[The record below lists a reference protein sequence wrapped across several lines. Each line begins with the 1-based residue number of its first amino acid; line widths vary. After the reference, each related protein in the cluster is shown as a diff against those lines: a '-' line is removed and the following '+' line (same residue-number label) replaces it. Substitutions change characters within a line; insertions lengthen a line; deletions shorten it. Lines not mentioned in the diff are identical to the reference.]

1 MYNVVFLFPIKSTML
16 YMSKIVRT
24 FAKNFKDMN
33 KDKKVILFVRC
44 STEQQDIN
52 SQLAD
57 LKTFAKSLGFVDES
71 EYYVIGGIAASAVKI
86 NDLYQSY
93 ISELKQM
100 ILDNK
105 CKCVLVFA
113 LNRLFRNELVGAELK
128 EFFITTKTQL
138 YVREP
143 SLKLLDDNGNIDVGM
158 SIAFSIFSTM
168 ASLEAKEIIEKTKR
182 GREYVKSQGKYY
194 GGKLPFGY
202 TSDKNKNVILDK
214 EQAKIVKD
222 IYLMYS
228 TGKYSTSTIKKEYAD
243 RGIELKSKLV
253 NRILVNTEYYNN
265 KFGLNIIDKDLFDKC
280 LEVRKANFSSSKKTF
295 KYKTLLNRLIKCKC
309 GYGYTSIH
317 NSIYVCNEKAKFKV
331 NSAEHSIN
339 LPLSLFDGMIVS
351 ICNVQ
356 TSLNYLQDLEQ
367 FRKETNERIDII
379 NLKINNLE
387 LKLNNYNE
395 KKDKIVELYIDGT
408 ITKEAYT
415 QKLNKLDVSNENIIK
430 ELQLLKHEKT
440 QLNEVLLAKNKI
452 KVINNEDDYYLNIR
466 QHIKAIYVGEVV
478 DNYCIISIEFLK
490 GNKAELKY
498 FPKEK
503 CFTDLHDNPLEFSK
517 RVLDVEKIQFIPPL
531 EGKGKENGLDF
542 CYLLGK
548 ENKIRKLLSDK

>member
-1 MYNVVFLFPIKSTML
+1 ML
-16 YMSKIVRT
+16 YMSKIIRT

-33 KDKKVILFVRC
+33 MKDNEKKVILFVRC
-44 STEQQDIN
+44 STEQQDIS
-52 SQLAD
+52 SQISD
-57 LKTFAKSLGFVDES
+57 LKTFARSLGFTNEN
-71 EYYVIGGIAASAVKI
+71 EYHIIGGIAASAVKL
-86 NDLYQSY
+86 NELYLSY

-105 CKCVLVFA
+105 CKCVCVFA

-128 EFFITTKTQL
+128 EFFISTKTQL
-138 YVREP
+138 YIREP

-228 TGKYSTSTIKKEYAD
+228 SGKYSTSTIKKEYVD

-265 KFGLNIIDKDLFDKC
+265 KFGLNIIDKELFDKC
-280 LEVRKANFSSSKKTF
+280 AEIRKNNFSSSKKTF

-317 NSIYVCNEKAKFKV
+317 NSIYVCNQKAKFKV

-339 LPLSLFDGMIVS
+339 LPLSLFDGMLVDICKVQSS
-351 ICNVQ
+351 I
-356 TSLNYLQDLEQ
+356 NYIQDLEL
-367 FRKETNERIDII
+367 FRKETNERVDII

-387 LKLNNYNE
+387 LKLSNYNE
-395 KKDKIVELYIDGT
+395 RKDKIVELYIDGT
-408 ITKEAYT
+408 INKEAYT
-415 QKLNKLDVSNENIIK
+415 QKLNKLDLNNENILK
-430 ELQLLKHEKT
+430 ELELLKREKT
-440 QLNEVLLAKNKI
+440 QLIEILEAKNKFR
-452 KVINNEDDYYLNIR
+452 VINNEDDYYLNIR
-466 QHIKAIYVGEVV
+466 QHIKAIYVGDMV

-490 GNKAELKY
+490 GEVAELKY
-498 FPKEK
+498 FPKDK
-503 CFTDLHDNPLEFSK
+503 CFSDLNDNPLEFSK

-531 EGKGKENGLDF
+531 EGVAKDNGLEF
-542 CYLLGK
+542 CYMLGK
-548 ENKIRKLLSDK
+548 ENKLKKLLSDK

>member
-1 MYNVVFLFPIKSTML
+1 
-16 YMSKIVRT
+16 MSKIVRI
-24 FAKNFKDMN
+24 FAKNLYDMN
-33 KDKKVILFVRC
+33 MKDNEKKVILFVRC
-44 STEQQDIN
+44 STEQQDIS
-52 SQLAD
+52 SQISD
-57 LKTFAKSLGFVDES
+57 LKTFARSLGFTNES
-71 EYYVIGGIAASAVKI
+71 EYYIIGGIAASAVKL
-86 NDLYQSY
+86 NELYLSY

-100 ILDNK
+100 ISDNK

-128 EFFITTKTQL
+128 DFFINTKTQL
-138 YVREP
+138 FVREP

-182 GREYVKSQGKYY
+182 GREYAKSLGKYY

-202 TSDKNKNVILDK
+202 TSDKDKNVILDK

-265 KFGLNIIDKDLFDKC
+265 KFGLNIIDKALFDKC

-317 NSIYVCNEKAKFKV
+317 NTLYVCNQKAKFKV
-331 NSAEHSIN
+331 NSFEHSIN
-339 LPLSLFDGMIVS
+339 LPLSLFDGMIVD

-367 FRKETNERIDII
+367 FRKETNERINII

-387 LKLNNYNE
+387 LKLSNYHE
-395 KKDKIVELYIDGT
+395 RKDKIVELYIDGT
-408 ITKEAYT
+408 INKEAYT
-415 QKLNKLDVSNENIIK
+415 QKLNKLDLNNENILK
-430 ELQLLKHEKT
+430 ELDLLNHEKKQLL
-440 QLNEVLLAKNKI
+440 EVLEAKNKI
-452 KVINNEDDYYLNIR
+452 RIINNEDDYYLNIR
-466 QHIKAIYVGEVV
+466 QHIKAIYVGDVV
-478 DNYCIISIEFLK
+478 DNYCIITIEFLK
-490 GNKAELKY
+490 GNTAELKF

-517 RVLDVEKIQFIPPL
+517 RVLNVEEMKFTTAK
-531 EGKGKENGLDF
+531 EGIGKENAIEF

-548 ENKIRKLLSDK
+548 TNKLKKLLSEN